1 MKLKGY
7 IYAFFAAASYG
18 TNPIFAKPLFN
29 DGMNPDSVLL
39 FRYLLALVILG
50 LYMVWSGYSRW
61 RKDCRLLVSAGG
73 DGQSQVCAGGA
84 SAGGASA
91 GPQGT
96 GSLRAHLAQTFE
108 VNRHTLPQLIVLGIL
123 MAVSS
128 LTLFVSYNYMP
139 VGIASTLLFVYP
151 IMTALIMML
160 CFGERLSWLV
170 VACLLLACSGIALL
184 CPFEGGALEMSD
196 DFLIGFII
204 VMFSGLSY
212 AIYLVGLNKTRVRT
226 IASIPVTFYVLL
238 FGTLLYIVRI
248 AAFSTFTLPT
258 HWYMWFNLLALG
270 IIPTVIS
277 LVLTALAI
285 QNIGSTQTALL
296 GAMEP
301 VTAVVLG
308 VLVLGE
314 SVTER
319 EVYGMLLI
327 FLAVTLVVCR
337 RK

>member
-1 MKLKGY
+1 MKFKGY

-39 FRYLLALVILG
+39 FRYLLALVMLG

-73 DGQSQVCAGGA
+73 A
-84 SAGGASA
+84 SAGSQGA
-91 GPQGT
+91 GG
-96 GSLRAHLAQTFE
+96 LRAHIAQAFE

-128 LTLFVSYNYMP
+128 LTLFVSYNYMS

-238 FGTLLYIVRI
+238 FGTLLYVVRI

-258 HWYMWFNLLALG
+258 HLYMWLNLLALG